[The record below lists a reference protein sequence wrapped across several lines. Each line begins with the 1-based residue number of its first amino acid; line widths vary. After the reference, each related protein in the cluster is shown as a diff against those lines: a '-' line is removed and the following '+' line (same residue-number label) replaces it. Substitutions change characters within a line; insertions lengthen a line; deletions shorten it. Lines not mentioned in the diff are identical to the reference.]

1 MRIADELVTIAISSH
16 DDHFEANIDGLVS
29 NCGDDVVSLETRKF
43 TNRDAHGGQKFFDD
57 PHLLA
62 QDVRARFTLGLI
74 RRFSNMTESWLG
86 TVKSDNDAAW
96 TVILQQRQQH

>member
-1 MRIADELVTIAISSH
+1 MRISDELVTVTISSH
-16 DDHFEANIDGLVS
+16 DDHFEADIDGLVG
-29 NCGDDVVSLETRKF
+29 NCGDDVISLETRKF
-43 TNRDAHGGQKFFDD
+43 TDRYAHCGQQFFDD
-57 PHLLA
+57 PHLLP
-62 QDVRARFTLGLI
+62 QDIGARFTLGLV